1 MLQKSPFCV
10 WESAGSSIH
19 PHHHAT
25 THRHHTSHHV
35 HATMQRRQ
43 YTIHVSLVIPRHDR
57 SCETGRHSI
66 ARGLLPLCLSHR
78 NPHRSCPAAER
89 HECRAGHAPRR
100 HVATQRTTMPPHRQS
115 RRRPPPPH
123 RPCHTV
129 GARSLVAARRQLTL
143 SSPSAAHT
151 LRCRLAHR
159 HAATPPHRHAA
170 TLRPRAGEASVR
182 EHVSWEAGHV
192 RRERLTLHRRARC
205 AVPELLDS
213 SPHALPAGTP
223 RRRGQR
229 RGQRREHHGHVQ
241 CT

>member
-1 MLQKSPFCV
+1 MAVRP
-10 WESAGSSIH
+10 I
-19 PHHHAT
+19 HAT
-25 THRHHTSHHV
+25 THRHHTTS
-35 HATMQRRQ
+35 RRDSIP
-43 YTIHVSLVIPRHDR
+43 YTCHLSFGNPRHDR
-57 SCETGRHSI
+57 SCVTGRHSTTC
-66 ARGLLPLCLSHR
+66 GLLPLCLSHR
-78 NPHRSCPAAER
+78 NPSRSCPAAER

-100 HVATQRTTMPPHRQS
+100 LRHVTTQRTTPHERRRRQS
-115 RRRPPPPH
+115 CRRPPPPH
-123 RPCHTV
+123 CACHTE
-129 GARSLVAARRQLTL
+129 LVAARRQLTL
-143 SSPSAAHT
+143 AHPPLRMPSAAGSHT
-151 LRCRLAHR
+151 
-159 HAATPPHRHAA
+159 ATLPRRHAA

-182 EHVSWEAGHV
+182 EHVSWEAGHA